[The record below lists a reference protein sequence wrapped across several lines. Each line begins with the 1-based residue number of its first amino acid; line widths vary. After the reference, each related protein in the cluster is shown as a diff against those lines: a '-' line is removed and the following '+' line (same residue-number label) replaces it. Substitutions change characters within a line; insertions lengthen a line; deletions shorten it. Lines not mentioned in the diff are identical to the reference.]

1 VSHGR
6 RAEDGN
12 RGGDGDADVDP
23 AGLDESRNYLTE
35 ALGRLVP
42 QSLARRAVTVRV
54 ETERDEYAQ
63 DEPVRFTVVFRNRLP
78 VPVAVET
85 DERLW
90 GWTVAG
96 ELEASD
102 EPRMADA
109 GGGTMR
115 FRGGERKR
123 VEVRW
128 DGRFKR
134 VGRRTRWVTPDP
146 GEYEVAAFLAAEEP
160 RPRDATTIRVVRGRT
175 GGRRRDD

>member
-1 VSHGR
+1 MSNR
-6 RAEDGN
+6 RRNEDGQ
-12 RGGDGDADVDP
+12 VDP

-42 QSLARRAVTVRV
+42 QSLARRAVAVRV
-54 ETERDEYAQ
+54 ETDREEYAQ
-63 DEPVRFTVVFRNRLP
+63 DEPVRLTVVFRNRLP
-78 VPVAVET
+78 VPVVVAT
-85 DERLW
+85 DERRW

-102 EPRMADA
+102 EPRAAEA
-109 GGGTMR
+109 GEATMR
-115 FRGGERKR
+115 FRGGERRR

-146 GEYEVAAFLAAEEP
+146 GEYEVAAFLAVDDP
-160 RPRDATTIRVVRGRT
+160 RPRDATTIRVVRGRN
-175 GGRRRDD
+175 GRRRRDG